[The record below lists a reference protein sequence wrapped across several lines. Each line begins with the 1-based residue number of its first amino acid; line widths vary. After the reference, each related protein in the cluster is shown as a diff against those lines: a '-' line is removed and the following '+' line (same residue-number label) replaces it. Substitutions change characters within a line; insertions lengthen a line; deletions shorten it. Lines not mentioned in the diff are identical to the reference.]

1 MTSSEDFRA
10 LSSAASDWRA
20 TSARTSAAVTSDLR
34 DVGAQLRAVSEES
47 RQLSRSFAGDL
58 GRAFDSML
66 FKGTK
71 LSDAL
76 RGLAL
81 DVSRTALSAAL
92 KPVQSAFASILS
104 NAIPGFAQGAAFE
117 GGRIRAFA
125 SGGVLGGGVVG
136 SPTLFPMRSGLGLM
150 GEAGPEAIMPLQR
163 GADGRLGVAAD
174 GGGRARSPNVTI
186 NISTPDVEGF
196 RRSETQIAAAMRR
209 LAARGGRNL

>member
-1 MTSSEDFRA
+1 MTTSEDFRA

-20 TSARTSAAVTSDLR
+20 SSARTSAAVTTDLR
-34 DVGAQLRAVSEES
+34 NVGAQLRAVSEES
-47 RQLSRSFAGDL
+47 RQLSRSFSGDL

-125 SGGVLGGGVVG
+125 SGGVVG
-136 SPTLFPMRSGLGLM
+136 SPTLFPMRGGLGLM

-163 GADGRLGVAAD
+163 GADGRLGVAAE
-174 GGGRARSPNVTI
+174 GGGRSRSPNVTI
-186 NISTPDVEGF
+186 NVSTPDVEGF

>member
-1 MTSSEDFRA
+1 MTTPEDFRA

-34 DVGAQLRAVSEES
+34 NVGAQLRAVSEDS
-47 RQLSRSFAGDL
+47 RQLSRSFSGDL

-92 KPVQSAFASILS
+92 KPVQNAFASILS
-104 NAIPGFAQGAAFE
+104 NAVPGFAQGAAFE

-125 SGGVLGGGVVG
+125 SGGVVG
-136 SPTLFPMRSGLGLM
+136 APTLFPMRSGLGLM

-163 GADGRLGVAAD
+163 GADGRLGVAAE
-174 GGGRARSPNVTI
+174 GGGRARSPHVTI